1 MTTVEKRIQDKDSA
15 KQTGIR
21 QEAMI
26 SFRSIKVQLNLFLAA
41 FAIFL
46 FAKEPHLAALFSLS
60 QTVLFSVLLEGVIL
74 FRKDK
79 KFHVTASSITSGLIL
94 GLVLSPDSPWWT
106 LLVAAA
112 AAIGLKYLVRFHG
125 KNLLNPAALGIFL
138 AILPFKGNTAW
149 QGTYLWYILI
159 PAGLYF
165 VGKIRKMAIVIGY
178 FGMSLLLFIPQAL
191 SQGTSLWN
199 IPGYFNY
206 FFIFIMLIEPKTTP
220 AARIPKIAFGTG
232 VALLVFLLT
241 EWAFPYE
248 PEISAL
254 LVMNACVP
262 LLNKLPDL
270 KFSKSKQNPRKESL

>member
-1 MTTVEKRIQDKDSA
+1 
-15 KQTGIR
+15 
-21 QEAMI
+21 MI

-46 FAKEPHLAALFSLS
+46 YVKNPHLSVVFSLF
-60 QTVLFSVLLEGVIL
+60 QTVLFAVLMEGAIL

-79 KFHVTASSITSGLIL
+79 KCHVTASAITSGLIL
-94 GLVLSPDSPWWT
+94 GLVLSPESPWWI
-106 LLVAAA
+106 LLAAAA
-112 AAIGLKYLVRFHG
+112 AAIGLKYVVRFHG
-125 KNLLNPAALGIFL
+125 KNLLNPAALGVFL
-138 AILPFKGNTAW
+138 AVLPFKGNTAW
-149 QGTYLWYILI
+149 QGTYLWYILV

-165 VGKIRKMAIVIGY
+165 VSKIRKIGIVAGY
-178 FGMSLLLFIPQAL
+178 FGMSLLLFVPQAL

-220 AARIPKIAFGTG
+220 AARIPKIAFGAG
-232 VALLVFLLT
+232 VAILVFLLT
-241 EWAFPYE
+241 EWGYPYE

-254 LVMNACVP
+254 LVLNACVP

-270 KFSKSKQNPRKESL
+270 KFAAPQPAPRKDSL